1 MVVEGGYAG
10 GRQDAY
16 MYGYKAGKAVV
27 ECVVTDR
34 SGRKRSKQAMIISE
48 YVGGKRN
55 RWPAAAAI
63 ALPCAMADRQ
73 TQTVVLL
80 IQALWL
86 SVALSRARA
95 GAGTRLAAHAAK
107 GGLQPNPSRPI
118 R

>member
-1 MVVEGGYAG
+1 MRYSGRQVSQGSHDVELLDIWPGAPDGEVEGEALEKMVVEGGYAG

-55 RWPAAAAI
+55 
-63 ALPCAMADRQ
+63 
-73 TQTVVLL
+73 
-80 IQALWL
+80 
-86 SVALSRARA
+86 
-95 GAGTRLAAHAAK
+95 
-107 GGLQPNPSRPI
+107 
-118 R
+118 